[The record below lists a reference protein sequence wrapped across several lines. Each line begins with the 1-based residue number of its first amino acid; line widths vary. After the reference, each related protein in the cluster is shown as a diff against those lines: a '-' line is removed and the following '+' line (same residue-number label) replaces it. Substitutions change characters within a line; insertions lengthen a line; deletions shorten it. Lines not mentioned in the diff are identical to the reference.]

1 MKPFFTD
8 KSKTCNKII
17 LNEND
22 KTIKDGKE
30 IANKFNK
37 YFANIIKKLNL
48 KKDTGTPFRFQERM
62 IKVFTEDAVAHA
74 IKNPPTDKAS
84 VLNDIDVSFI
94 PQKSILG
101 SVLFN
106 LYVAEL
112 ADRTYTKTIQYA
124 NDTTLYRHCKISTLH
139 ECVFVIQKEVEK
151 LLSWSQQNN
160 LIFSCDKLQ
169 SILFSRHD

>member
-8 KSKTCNKII
+8 KSKTCNNII

-22 KTIKDGKE
+22 NTIKDGKE
-30 IANKFNK
+30 IVNKFNK
-37 YFANIIKKLNL
+37 YFTNIIKKLNL
-48 KKDTGTPFRFQERM
+48 KKDTGTPFKFQERM
-62 IKVFTEDAVAHA
+62 IKVFTEDAVANA

-84 VLNDIDVSFI
+84 VLNDVHVSFI

-101 SVLFN
+101 PVLFN
-106 LYVAEL
+106 LHVA
-112 ADRTYTKTIQYA
+112 YTKTIQYA
-124 NDTTLYRHCKISTLH
+124 NDTILYRHCKISALH
-139 ECVFVIQKEVEK
+139 ECVFAIQKEVEK

>member
-8 KSKTCNKII
+8 KSKTCNNII

-22 KTIKDGKE
+22 NTIKDGKE

-37 YFANIIKKLNL
+37 YFTNIIKKLNL
-48 KKDTGTPFRFQERM
+48 KKDTGTPFKCQERM
-62 IKVFTEDAVAHA
+62 IKVFTEDAVANA

-84 VLNDIDVSFI
+84 VLNDVHVSFI

-101 SVLFN
+101 LVLFN

-124 NDTTLYRHCKISTLH
+124 NDTILYRHCKISALH
-139 ECVFVIQKEVEK
+139 ECVFAIQKEVEK
-151 LLSWSQQNN
+151 LLSWS
-160 LIFSCDKLQ
+160 
-169 SILFSRHD
+169 